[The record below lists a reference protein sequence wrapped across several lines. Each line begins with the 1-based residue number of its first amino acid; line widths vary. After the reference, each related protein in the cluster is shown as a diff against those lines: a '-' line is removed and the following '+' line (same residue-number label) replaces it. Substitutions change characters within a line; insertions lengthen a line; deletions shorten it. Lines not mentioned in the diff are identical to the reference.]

1 MKILSGNQL
10 KIIALLAM
18 TCDHVGVHLFPQY
31 RLLRIIGRL
40 AMPIFAYMIAEG
52 CRYTK
57 NRGRYLMT
65 VAAFAALCQIVY
77 FVAERSLYQCILV
90 TFSLSI
96 CLIFAIDY
104 AKEKKNTW
112 TWALAAAIGLGIW
125 FLSVMLPNLLRN
137 ITNYTIDYGIW
148 GILLP
153 VVIYFTPEPYKACAT
168 VLALLPLCLERGGIQ
183 WYCLA
188 AVVLLMLYNGKRGK
202 ANLKICST
210 YIILPTLPGSTCCVL
225 HFGDDKGRNFCRE
238 KHASEKS
245 KEEHQKQ

>member
-112 TWALAAAIGLGIW
+112 TWGLAAATGLGIW

-137 ITNYTIDYGIW
+137 ITNYTIDYGVW

-202 ANLKICST
+202 ANLKNLF
-210 YIILPTLPGSTCCVL
+210 YIYYPAHLAGIYLLRL
-225 HFGDDKGRNFCRE
+225 ALWR
-238 KHASEKS
+238 
-245 KEEHQKQ
+245 

>member
-1 MKILSGNQL
+1 MQSLPCGLKRGGSGLKILSGNQL

-65 VAAFAALCQIVY
+65 IAAFAALCQIVY
-77 FVAERSLYQCILV
+77 FVAEKSLYQCILV

-104 AKEKKNTW
+104 AKEKKNIW
-112 TWALAAAIGLGIW
+112 AWALAAATGLSIC
-125 FLSVMLPNLLRN
+125 FLSLILPQLVKGSSRFAV
-137 ITNYTIDYGIW
+137 DYGLW

-153 VVIYFTPEPYKACAT
+153 VFVYFCPDPYKIGAAA
-168 VLALLPLCLERGGIQ
+168 LALIPICLDYGTIQ
-183 WYCLA
+183 WYSLA
-188 AVVLLMLYNGKRGK
+188 AVALLMLYNGKRGK
-202 ANLKICST
+202 ANLKNLFYLYYPVHLAGI
-210 YIILPTLPGSTCCVL
+210 YLLRIVL
-225 HFGDDKGRNFCRE
+225 WR
-238 KHASEKS
+238 
-245 KEEHQKQ
+245 

>member
-1 MKILSGNQL
+1 
-10 KIIALLAM
+10 M

-65 VAAFAALCQIVY
+65 IAAFAALCQIVY
-77 FVAERSLYQCILV
+77 FVAEKSLYQCILV

-104 AKEKKNTW
+104 AKEKKNIW
-112 TWALAAAIGLGIW
+112 AWALAAATGLCIC
-125 FLSVMLPNLLRN
+125 FLSLILPQLVKGSSRFA
-137 ITNYTIDYGIW
+137 IDYGLW

-153 VVIYFTPEPYKACAT
+153 VFVYFCPATPRAVMPQAIQRTAGTGSASYSLPAARLASTAPSVVMLKARDCA
-168 VLALLPLCLERGGIQ
+168 LALSS
-183 WYCLA
+183 
-188 AVVLLMLYNGKRGK
+188 NGTVS
-202 ANLKICST
+202 AT
-210 YIILPTLPGSTCCVL
+210 
-225 HFGDDKGRNFCRE
+225 
-238 KHASEKS
+238 
-245 KEEHQKQ
+245 